1 MKCMQVWA
9 FSASFF
15 KMVLWVLMLGKC
27 PSKYTMNLVGGFYMR
42 FNVLGPNCTR
52 APPPPTDHIVEET
65 VFIQV
70 DLVEQLVIEIRESP
84 WQEQVC
90 LQTDGLQNQLDEI
103 RYGWKRQSPSLS
115 LAKRV
120 VRNPRF
126 PLLPPPY
133 ESASRTRF
141 PRVRPPGPT
150 HSRCIRGRLIPLRD
164 TSLSRATNCR
174 EYCRDLHCELGDSC
188 AWMREVCSSFEWVLM
203 HLQSGAPSKL
213 LFR

>member
-52 APPPPTDHIVEET
+52 APPSPTDHIVEET

-70 DLVEQLVIEIRESP
+70 DLVEQLVIEIHGRNKFVYKRMDCKISWMRSGMVEKDNPPVCRWRNAWSETLDSHSSHHPTNQRVAPDSP
-84 WQEQVC
+84 GS
-90 LQTDGLQNQLDEI
+90 GLRVPPTRDASAVVSFP
-103 RYGWKRQSPSLS
+103 YG
-115 LAKRV
+115 
-120 VRNPRF
+120 
-126 PLLPPPY
+126 
-133 ESASRTRF
+133 T
-141 PRVRPPGPT
+141 
-150 HSRCIRGRLIPLRD
+150 LR
-164 TSLSRATNCR
+164 SRALQIVESIVEICIANSAIHAHECGR
-174 EYCRDLHCELGDSC
+174 
-188 AWMREVCSSFEWVLM
+188 CSSFEWVLM
-203 HLQSGAPSKL
+203 HLQCGAPSKL